1 VITTLKLLSLF
12 SFLFFLILDYLIN
25 NNYLGHKI
33 KKFYFKFIGLNYFS
47 IAFIL
52 TCIVFLI
59 LTIFSYFG
67 FSLFCFDSYLFDI
80 DLFKNMSDSGV
91 NTNVKAEGTVNIN
104 HPNLNVS
111 IPASSLNNLPAATSV
126 SQGGA
131 LALKVMQQV
140 PGEPF
145 PKAVAGAATFLGA
158 QALTVAMSKILNS
171 NNSSNNSN
179 NTKNL
184 SN

>member
-1 VITTLKLLSLF
+1 MITTLKLLSLF

-25 NNYLGHKI
+25 NNYLGQSI

-59 LTIFSYFG
+59 LTIFNYFG
-67 FSLFCFDSYLFDI
+67 FSLICFDGYLFDI

-91 NTNVKAEGTVNIN
+91 NNNVKAEGNVNIN

-111 IPASSLNNLPAATSV
+111 IPTSSLNNLAAAKLISW
-126 SQGGA
+126 S
-131 LALKVMQQV
+131 LFLK
-140 PGEPF
+140 
-145 PKAVAGAATFLGA
+145 
-158 QALTVAMSKILNS
+158 SIRY
-171 NNSSNNSN
+171 
-179 NTKNL
+179 
-184 SN
+184 